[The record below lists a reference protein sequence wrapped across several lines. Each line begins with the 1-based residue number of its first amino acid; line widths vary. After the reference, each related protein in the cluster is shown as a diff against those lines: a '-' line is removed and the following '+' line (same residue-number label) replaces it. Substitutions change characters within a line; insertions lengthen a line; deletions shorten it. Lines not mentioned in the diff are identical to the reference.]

1 MNKQQLIKAM
11 ATSAGIA
18 QVAATAAL
26 NAFQSNVT
34 EALASGEMVT
44 LVGFGTFKARPQ
56 PARIARNPKTGD
68 EIEVPAK
75 HRVSF
80 VAGKGMK
87 EMVNTP
93 YEFRP

>member
-1 MNKQQLIKAM
+1 MNKQKLIKKIAQDSHRTD
-11 ATSAGIA
+11 TSAAIA
-18 QVAATAAL
+18 LQIVLDAITD
-26 NAFQSNVT
+26 T
-34 EALASGEMVT
+34 LASGDDVK

-80 VAGKGMK
+80 VAGKSMK
-87 EMVNTP
+87 ETVNL
-93 YEFRP
+93 

>member
-1 MNKQQLIKAM
+1 MNKQQLIKKIAQDSHRTD
-11 ATSAGIA
+11 TSAAIA
-18 QVAATAAL
+18 LQIVLDAITD
-26 NAFQSNVT
+26 T
-34 EALASGEMVT
+34 LASGDDVK

-80 VAGKGMK
+80 VAGKSMK
-87 EMVNTP
+87 ETVNL
-93 YEFRP
+93 

>member
-1 MNKQQLIKAM
+1 MNKQELIKKIAQDSHRTD
-11 ATSAGIA
+11 TSAAIA
-18 QVAATAAL
+18 LQIVLDAITD
-26 NAFQSNVT
+26 T
-34 EALASGEMVT
+34 LASGDDVK

-80 VAGKGMK
+80 VAGKSLK
-87 EMVNTP
+87 EAVNL
-93 YEFRP
+93 

>member
-1 MNKQQLIKAM
+1 MNKQELIKKIAQDSHRTD
-11 ATSAGIA
+11 TSAAIA
-18 QVAATAAL
+18 LQIVLDAITD
-26 NAFQSNVT
+26 T
-34 EALASGEMVT
+34 LASGDDVK

-80 VAGKGMK
+80 VAGKSMK
-87 EMVNTP
+87 ETVNL
-93 YEFRP
+93 

>member
-1 MNKQQLIKAM
+1 MNKQELIKKIAQDSHRTD
-11 ATSAGIA
+11 TSAAIA
-18 QVAATAAL
+18 LQIVLDAITD
-26 NAFQSNVT
+26 T
-34 EALASGEMVT
+34 LASGDDVK

-80 VAGKGMK
+80 VAGKSMK
-87 EMVNTP
+87 ETVSV
-93 YEFRP
+93 